1 MIEIVL
7 RDSSSNMYVTCDDGD
22 AVRPASIPLN
32 CNFEGS
38 LHVDGNNFGVQ
49 IARLL
54 ASHDVRHERS
64 LSGKTKDAT
73 MLRLLVHWH
82 RTGCSWCNVLVHRHR
97 TGCIMNVYDVDERQR
112 PGIVRFLVNVT
123 PIKRRRINGN

>member
-38 LHVDGNNFGVQ
+38 LHLDGNNFSVDMSSYSV
-49 IARLL
+49 LL
-54 ASHDVRHERS
+54 EILLCLEVVRILPEAACEEDAAEVSCRACHE
-64 LSGKTKDAT
+64 
-73 MLRLLVHWH
+73 
-82 RTGCSWCNVLVHRHR
+82 
-97 TGCIMNVYDVDERQR
+97 DEAAVCLAAYCWFVE
-112 PGIVRFLVNVT
+112 PFLF
-123 PIKRRRINGN
+123 G